1 MSFNKITFGK
11 KELCNK
17 TLQKINFLFSNGDNF
32 DVLMY
37 KKNRKTHVTLER
49 KYLKNMMGFSFM
61 NGGNKQE
68 QNNLIEIMLPM
79 IEAMF
84 LPLTGSYSLDELK
97 FKKFF
102 FGTIKNDMSSKLS
115 NSILNHKTEEEIEKD
130 KQNELTGNS
139 GNFFANMFS
148 SIGQVWEKDYDEI
161 QEEEELDAYLEEE
174 STSDKNN
181 ESNES
186 NKDEKVITIDDNF
199 ETEMDKNV
207 ILFDF
212 ELNINNYEELIEKIK
227 GRDVYEIFDLGKE
240 SLKENSMKGKQLN
253 GIEKVEFFGENNSC
267 VRIIMLYGDK
277 EKEYLYNV
285 EDIIQIK
292 EFLLK
297 IINYMKDENA
307 TLV

>member
-1 MSFNKITFGK
+1 MSFNKITFGE

-32 DVLMY
+32 DILMY

-49 KYLKNMMGFSFM
+49 KYLKNIMGFSVM
-61 NGGNKQE
+61 NGGNE
-68 QNNLIEIMLPM
+68 QGQNDLMGMMLPM

-102 FGTIKNDMSSKLS
+102 VGTMKNDMSSKLS

-130 KQNELTGNS
+130 KQNELTGNP

-148 SIGQVWEKDYDEI
+148 SVGQVWEKDYDEI

-174 STSDKNN
+174 STSDKN
-181 ESNES
+181 NES

-212 ELNINNYEELIEKIK
+212 ELNINNYEELIEKIN
-227 GRDVYEIFDLGKE
+227 GRDVYEIFDFGKE
-240 SLKENSMKGKQLN
+240 SLKENSMEGKQLN

-267 VRIIMLYGDK
+267 VRIIMLHGDK

-285 EDIIQIK
+285 EDIKQIK

-297 IINYMKDENA
+297 IINYIKDENS